1 MNTYRVK
8 PITHRK
14 AAPFFLIV
22 LSFFSIE
29 LFSFLFLSL
38 DVAAFSWEQ
47 LWPLAF
53 GGLWA
58 LILSLGIRV
67 LPAGPARVLYGLT
80 YGFSAVYAG
89 FQTGYYVLFSEMMW
103 LSDFRYAA
111 EGSDY
116 ADVLLSYP
124 LLWWLGIV
132 FLIVQGILLLVFFP
146 KWKNKWWRSLLAAVL
161 AVCAAVGAYF
171 LPEMV
176 FLHDSSIQ
184 YAGSDYGRAQSAEA
198 AYDNMF
204 NTHRLYQVCGLYQT
218 LSKDVYVHYL
228 YPMTPS
234 HAKAQREAKAE
245 IDAYLEEEPDG
256 KENSMTGRLKGR
268 NVVLVLME
276 SMDDWMIGEHTPT
289 ISRLMEEGISFTSF
303 YTPVYGGIRT
313 FNSEFCINT
322 GSFLSSQG
330 GYAFDYITNTYD
342 QSLANQLRKAGYSAK
357 AFHYNDPSFY
367 SRGEFSPAMGYE
379 EYVCYADYL
388 TDVEEDAA
396 QKLLYDDLL
405 LFDNEGLNA
414 EFFREGKPTLN
425 FVITRSAHLSYKY
438 NEVLSHWGLKKYPEY
453 RGLTG
458 NEETDCALLKAKLV
472 DDFFARLL
480 EELEANGTLYNTMII
495 GVTDHYTYGYKDEE
509 TLLKLSGV
517 KDTLLL
523 EKTPCFIWSPDI
535 EAVEVQKMLNTSDL
549 LPTVLNMLG
558 VESEYGYIGT
568 DAFNTEYLGF
578 VPFSDG
584 GWMARGLAYDASAQK
599 LISVNRKAQLV
610 SGEFQMD
617 MAKKVEDFIRINNL
631 ILETDYYKH

>member
-1 MNTYRVK
+1 MKPYKGK
-8 PITHRK
+8 PISHRR
-14 AAPFFLIV
+14 AAPFWLV
-22 LSFFSIE
+22 PLSFFSIE
-29 LFSFLFLSL
+29 LFSFFFLSL
-38 DVAAFSWEQ
+38 DASAFTPDQ

-58 LILSLGIRV
+58 VILGAGIRL
-67 LPAGPARVLYGLT
+67 LPAGIARVLYGLA

-124 LLWWLGIV
+124 LLWWLGILL
-132 FLIVQGILLLVFFP
+132 LILQGVLLLVFFP
-146 KWKNKWWRSLLAAVL
+146 RRKRGWWRGFLALTL
-161 AVCAAVGAYF
+161 ACFAGVGACF
-171 LPEMV
+171 LPEVV
-176 FLHDSSIQ
+176 FLHDSGIK

-218 LSKDVYVHYL
+218 LVKDVYAHYV

-234 HAKAQREAKAE
+234 HARAQREAQAE
-245 IDAYLEEEPDG
+245 IRAYLDTKPDG

-276 SMDDWMIGEHTPT
+276 SMDDWLIGEHTPT
-289 ISRLMEEGISFTSF
+289 ISRLMEEGINFTSF

-313 FNSEFCINT
+313 FNTEFCVNT

-330 GYAFDYITNTYD
+330 GYAFDYVTNTYD
-342 QSLANQLRKAGYSAK
+342 QSLASQLREAGYSTK
-357 AFHYNDPSFY
+357 TFHYNDPTFY

-379 EYVCYADYL
+379 EYVCYAGYL
-388 TDVEEDAA
+388 GDVDEDTA
-396 QKLLYDDLL
+396 KNMLYDDLL
-405 LFDNEGLNA
+405 LFDNQGLKA
-414 EFFREGKPTLN
+414 EFFREGQPTLN

-438 NEVLSHWGLKKYPEY
+438 NEVLSHWGLKKYPQY

-480 EELEANGTLYNTMII
+480 EELEANGTLYNTVII

-509 TLLKLSGV
+509 SLLKLSGV
-517 KDTLLL
+517 NDLLLL
-523 EKTPCFIWSPDI
+523 EKTPCFIWSQDI
-535 EAVEVQKMLNTSDL
+535 EAVEVKKMLNTADL
-549 LPTVLNMLG
+549 LPTVLNILG

-568 DAFNTEYLGF
+568 DAFNAEYLGF

-584 GWMARGLAYDASAQK
+584 SWMARGLAYDAGAEK

-610 SGEFQMD
+610 TAQFQQD
-617 MAKKVEDFIRINNL
+617 MARKVEEFVRINNL
-631 ILETDYYKH
+631 ILETDYYKN

>member
-1 MNTYRVK
+1 MKTYRGK
-8 PITHRK
+8 PISHRRG
-14 AAPFFLIV
+14 APLLLIP

-29 LFSFLFLSL
+29 LFSFFFLSL
-38 DVAAFSWEQ
+38 DMTAFSWEQ

-53 GGLWA
+53 GTLWA
-58 LILSLGIRV
+58 VILGAGTRV
-67 LPAGPARVLYGLT
+67 LPVGFARVLYGLT

-124 LLWWLGIV
+124 LLWWLGIL
-132 FLIVQGILLLVFFP
+132 FLIVQGILLLIYFP
-146 KWKNKWWRSLLAAVL
+146 RRKKSWWRSFLALTL
-161 AVCAAVGAYF
+161 ASFAGVGTYF
-171 LPEMV
+171 LPEAV
-176 FLHDSSIQ
+176 FLHDSSIKF
-184 YAGSDYGRAQSAEA
+184 AGSDYGRAQSAEA

-204 NTHRLYQVCGLYQT
+204 NAHRLYKVCGLYQT
-218 LSKDVYVHYL
+218 LSKDVYAHYI

-245 IDAYLEEEPDG
+245 IEAYFALEPDG

-289 ISRLMEEGISFTSF
+289 LSRLMEEGINFTSF

-330 GYAFDYITNTYD
+330 GYAFDYVTNTFD
-342 QSLANQLRKAGYSAK
+342 QSLGSQLRKAGYSAK
-357 AFHYNDPSFY
+357 TFHYNDPSFY

-388 TDVEEDAA
+388 TDVDEDTAA
-396 QKLLYDDLL
+396 QLLYDDLL
-405 LFDNEGLNA
+405 LFDNEGLKA

-480 EELEANGTLYNTMII
+480 QELEANGTLQNTMIV

-509 TLLKLSGV
+509 SLLQLSGV
-517 KDTLLL
+517 HDLLLL

-535 EAVEVQKMLNTSDL
+535 EAVEVKKMLNTADL
-549 LPTVLNMLG
+549 LPTVLNILG
-558 VESEYGYIGT
+558 VESEYRYIGT
-568 DAFNTEYLGF
+568 DAFNAEYPGF

-584 GWMARGLAYDASAQK
+584 SWMARGLAYDAGSKK
-599 LISVNRKAQLV
+599 LISVNRKSQYV
-610 SGEFQMD
+610 TGEFQQD
-617 MAKKVEDFIRINNL
+617 MAQKVEDFVRINNL